1 MDFLYLLEKIR
12 IPILDEIM
20 LLITRLGE
28 ETAFLVLALI
38 FFWCVDKKKGYYI
51 MAVGFVGTVTSQF
64 MKLLCRVP
72 RPWVLDENF
81 TIVEKARE
89 AASGYSF
96 PSGHSQSAVG
106 TFGSIA
112 VSMKQR
118 WLKVAAIT
126 LAVLVPFSRMYL
138 GVHTPADV
146 LVGSGISLV
155 LVFALHPVI
164 FKGGDKGMK
173 ILIAVMLAMA
183 VGQLAFV
190 ELYPFPTDT
199 DAHNLESGIKNAYT
213 LIGCLIGVS
222 VVYLV
227 DSKWLDFQSKA
238 TWWAQILKVV
248 LGLGIVLLVKEGMR
262 APLDGLFAG
271 HMAARTVRYFLVV
284 AVAGLVWPLSF
295 RWFASLGKEK

>member
-12 IPILDEIM
+12 VPFLDEVM
-20 LLITRLGE
+20 LLVTRLGE

-38 FFWCVDKKKGYYI
+38 FFWCVDKKKGYYL

-72 RPWVLDENF
+72 RPWVLDPEF
-81 TIVEKARE
+81 TIVEQARE
-89 AASGYSF
+89 AAAGYSF

-106 TFGSIA
+106 TFGSVA
-112 VSMKQR
+112 ASMKQR
-118 WLKVAAIT
+118 WVKIAAIVF
-126 LAVLVPFSRMYL
+126 AVLVPFSRMYL

-164 FKGGDKGMK
+164 FKGGDKAMK

-190 ELYPFPTDT
+190 ELYPFPADT
-199 DAHNLESGIKNAYT
+199 DVHNLESGIKNAYT
-213 LIGCLIGVS
+213 LIGCLAGVA
-222 VVYLV
+222 VVYFV
-227 DSKWLDFQSKA
+227 DSKCLNFRTDGV
-238 TWWAQILKVV
+238 WWAQILKVV
-248 LGLGIVLLVKEGMR
+248 GGLAVVLLVKEGMR
-262 APLDGLFAG
+262 TPLDWLFAG
-271 HMAARTVRYFLVV
+271 HMAARAVRYFLVV
-284 AVAGLVWPLSF
+284 TVAGMAWPLSF
-295 RWFASLGKEK
+295 GWFARLGKEK

>member
-1 MDFLYLLEKIR
+1 MGVLYLLEQIR
-12 IPILDEIM
+12 VPFLDEVM

-38 FFWCVDKKKGYYI
+38 FFWCVDKKKGYFL

-64 MKLLCRVP
+64 MKLLCRIP
-72 RPWVLDENF
+72 RPWVLDPEF
-81 TIVEKARE
+81 TIVEQARE
-89 AASGYSF
+89 AATGYSF

-112 VSMKQR
+112 ASMKQR
-118 WLKVAAIT
+118 WVKIVAIVF
-126 LAVLVPFSRMYL
+126 AVLVPFSRMYL

-190 ELYPFPTDT
+190 ELYPFPADT
-199 DAHNLESGIKNAYT
+199 DVHNLESGIKNAYT
-213 LIGCLIGVS
+213 LIGCLAGVA
-222 VVYLV
+222 VVYFV
-227 DSKWLDFQSKA
+227 DSKWLNFRTDGI
-238 TWWAQILKVV
+238 WWAQILKVV
-248 LGLGIVLLVKEGMR
+248 GGLAVVLLVKEGMR
-262 APLDGLFAG
+262 APLDGLFTG
-271 HMAARTVRYFLVV
+271 HMAARAVRYFLVV
-284 AVAGLVWPLSF
+284 TVAGMVWPLSF
-295 RWFASLGKEK
+295 GWFARLGKEK